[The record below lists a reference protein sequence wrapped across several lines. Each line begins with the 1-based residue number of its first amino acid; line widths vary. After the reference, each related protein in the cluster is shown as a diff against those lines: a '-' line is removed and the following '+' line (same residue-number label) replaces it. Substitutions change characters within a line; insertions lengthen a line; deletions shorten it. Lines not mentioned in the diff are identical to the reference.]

1 MIPKKIKIVLGNG
14 IIATFFMGLFVFAAQ
29 EISFE
34 IALKIFGFAFVGT
47 AVIVVG
53 VALAE
58 SD

>member
-1 MIPKKIKIVLGNG
+1 MKKFKKVLGNG

-34 IALKIFGFAFVGT
+34 IALKIFGFAFGGT

-53 VALAE
+53 VALVE
-58 SD
+58 PD